1 VNAPKA
7 PATSAPAPVRA
18 LASLGSLSFA
28 VQAALDPD
36 ALVHALAEHVLD
48 LAGADQFA
56 LLLLDDETGEL
67 EGHSFERDRA
77 GARRVRVAT
86 DPNSFLG
93 QVLRRETMVSLGA
106 SIGAIGATG
115 GTPEVRT
122 AGAAGNGDSPDVP
135 PIETAHESWGWT
147 DPAPATLIGLPVL
160 VGTTLLGAAA
170 IGYRRPRLVT
180 DRRRRTLLF
189 LADQIGLAVDRI
201 RTRADLETATRR
213 LDEAKSALQRA
224 DEAKTELISIVSHE
238 MRTPLTAIKAYA
250 ESLLD
255 NMDRPSFAMQEKFLT
270 VINEECDRL
279 TRMVN
284 DVLDLSRIDSG
295 RRRLRAEPLT
305 VAAVVADV
313 LPTLEPSLAEKAL
326 RLRLDLPSD
335 LPRLEADL
343 DLLKQVFVNLLHNAL
358 KFSPAGKEIAV
369 SARREGEVLRIVV
382 EDQGRGI
389 PPDQLSRVFD
399 RFYRVEGGGAER
411 VGGTGLGLAIVRS
424 VVELHG
430 GSIRAESEVGAGT
443 RFVFDL
449 PLVQGTFR
457 SLIRSLEPFL
467 VQPDLRAVLQ
477 QCVAM
482 VAEVMEAR
490 IVSFMFLDEGATELR
505 VQASHGLDTDMA
517 ARARVRLG
525 DSIAGWVAQ
534 SSEPLLVGDVEA
546 DRRFRKMSH
555 PQYETRSL
563 LCVPLQIAG
572 HTVGVVNV
580 NNKASGTPF
589 DEDDLRLLVAIV
601 KRVGAAVER
610 LHADPV
616 EANVAATLASLRAVV
631 RARRLRTLPSTQR
644 AFKLATELGRR
655 LSLPPDE
662 VDLLGYVARVH
673 DVGMLTAGEERWSS
687 PRAWGEDEHREVEG
701 HPQSA
706 VRLLRPIELTPKV
719 NEIILAH
726 HEHVDGRGYPRGLRG
741 DQIPLAAR
749 IVAAV
754 DAFESL
760 TVGRPYR
767 DPISDEEALAEL
779 RRVSGTQFDPRVVE
793 CLAQIVAEG
802 VGAAAPSGG
811 AAAPSGGAADASTVS
826 PKGRR
831 A

>member
-1 VNAPKA
+1 VNTPGASAAPG
-7 PATSAPAPVRA
+7 PVRA

-48 LAGADQFA
+48 LAGADQFV
-56 LLLLDDETGEL
+56 LLLLDDDTGEL

-77 GARRVRVAT
+77 GAKRVRVAA
-86 DPNSFLG
+86 DPDGFLG
-93 QVLRRETMVSLGA
+93 QVLRRETMVEEGVAGSAAPAPG
-106 SIGAIGATG
+106 
-115 GTPEVRT
+115 PEV
-122 AGAAGNGDSPDVP
+122 
-135 PIETAHESWGWT
+135 HEEWGWSGA
-147 DPAPATLIGLPVL
+147 APATLIGLPVL
-160 VGTTLLGAAA
+160 VGTSLLGAAA
-170 IGYRRPRLVT
+170 IGYRRPRHVS

-189 LADQIGLAVDRI
+189 LADQVGLAVDRI

-213 LDEAKSALQRA
+213 LEEARSALQRA

-279 TRMVN
+279 ARMVN

-305 VAAVVADV
+305 VRAVVADV
-313 LPTLEPSLAEKAL
+313 LPTLAPALAEKAL
-326 RLRLDLPSD
+326 QLRLDLPAD

-343 DLLKQVFVNLLHNAL
+343 DLLKQVFVNLLHNAV
-358 KFSPAGKEIAV
+358 KFSPAGKEIV
-369 SARREGEVLRIVV
+369 VIARAEGERLRITV

-389 PPDQLSRVFD
+389 PPDQLPRVFE
-399 RFYRVEGGGAER
+399 RFYRVEGGGSER
-411 VGGTGLGLAIVRS
+411 VGGTGLGLAIVKS

-430 GSIRAESEVGAGT
+430 GTIRAESEVGAGT
-443 RFVFDL
+443 RFVFEL

-457 SLIRSLEPFL
+457 ALVRAMEPFL

-477 QCVAM
+477 HCVAM

-490 IVSFMFLDEGATELR
+490 IVSFMFLDESATELR
-505 VQASHGLDTDMA
+505 VQASHGLDPDMA

-534 SSEPLLVGDVEA
+534 TSEALLVRDVET
-546 DRRFRKMSH
+546 DRRFKKMSH

-563 LCVPLQIAG
+563 LCVPLPIAG
-572 HTVGVVNV
+572 HTLGVVNV
-580 NNKASGTPF
+580 NNKVNGAPF
-589 DEDDLRLLVAIV
+589 DDDDLRLLVAIV

-610 LHADPV
+610 LQADPA
-616 EANVAATLASLRAVV
+616 EADVATTLASLRAVV
-631 RARRLRTLPSTQR
+631 RARRIRTLPSTQR

-662 VDLLGYVARVH
+662 IDLIGYVARVH
-673 DVGMLTAGEERWSS
+673 DVGMLAAGEERWAS
-687 PRAWGEDEHREVEG
+687 PRAWGQDERREVEG

-706 VRLLRPIELTPKV
+706 VRLLRPLELTPKV

-726 HEHVDGRGYPRGLRG
+726 HEHMDGRGYPRGLRG
-741 DQIPLAAR
+741 EQIPLAAR

-779 RRVSGTQFDPRVVE
+779 RRVSGSQFDPRVVE
-793 CLAQIVAEG
+793 HLAQIVAESPE
-802 VGAAAPSGG
+802 GAERSER
-811 AAAPSGGAADASTVS
+811 VE
-826 PKGRR
+826 KGPRS
-831 A
+831 